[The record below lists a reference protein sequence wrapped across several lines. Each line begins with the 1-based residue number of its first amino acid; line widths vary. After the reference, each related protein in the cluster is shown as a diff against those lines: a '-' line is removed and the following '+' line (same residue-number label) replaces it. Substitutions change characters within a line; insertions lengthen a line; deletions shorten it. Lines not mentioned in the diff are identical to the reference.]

1 MAQLTFLFCR
11 GWKLGP
17 RPINPTKANQ
27 NPGSHCL
34 VLDFVEVMMHHP
46 TMAQL
51 GFLFCRRGWLQDFD
65 LIAPQ
70 IYNSSLGGQD
80 PKPLVVQKIEEYA
93 AKVRGKGFHLDVLDA
108 ALFADNHD
116 AMLHV
121 AFDPF
126 PGGEFKFL
134 SCVEYFKEISP
145 TIDLDGS
152 SELIR
157 ESPHTWCLVS
167 VNANFDN
174 KALRN
179 HWVAGFFKD
188 QLQPDMWD
196 LLTAREIEKDS
207 IEATK
212 VDAEVKKTWG
222 ADWANQNGRHWWNR
236 YCHTIDPSHCGEER
250 RKSYTK
256 NRHEWG
262 LYKIQNQACQTS
274 NTTSTK

>member
-1 MAQLTFLFCR
+1 MAPGL
-11 GWKLGP
+11 
-17 RPINPTKANQ
+17 RPDSATTNN
-27 NPGSHCL
+27 H
-34 VLDFVEVMMHHP
+34 
-46 TMAQL
+46 
-51 GFLFCRRGWLQDFD
+51 
-65 LIAPQ
+65 Q

-80 PKPLVVQKIEEYA
+80 PKPLAVQKIEEYA

-108 ALFADNHD
+108 TLFADNHD

-188 QLQPDMWD
+188 QLQPEMWD

-212 VDAEVKKTWG
+212 VDAEVKKREGQFEQIKMAGIDETVTAKPLTPHIAARKG
-222 ADWANQNGRHWWNR
+222 ANHTQKIDMNG
-236 YCHTIDPSHCGEER
+236 
-250 RKSYTK
+250 
-256 NRHEWG
+256 
-262 LYKIQNQACQTS
+262 A
-274 NTTSTK
+274 STKYKTKHAKHPTPPLQNRSPSNLLPSKHDTTMPKMASTKSLPSKMGSFKMHFF

>member
-1 MAQLTFLFCR
+1 M
-11 GWKLGP
+11 
-17 RPINPTKANQ
+17 
-27 NPGSHCL
+27 
-34 VLDFVEVMMHHP
+34 
-46 TMAQL
+46 
-51 GFLFCRRGWLQDFD
+51 
-65 LIAPQ
+65 
-70 IYNSSLGGQD
+70 GGQD

-93 AKVRGKGFHLDVLDA
+93 AKVRGKGFNLDVLDA
-108 ALFADNHD
+108 ALFADNHG

-174 KALRN
+174 K
-179 HWVAGFFKD
+179 D
-188 QLQPDMWD
+188 QLQPEMWD
-196 LLTAREIEKDS
+196 LLAAREIEKDS

-212 VDAEVKKTWG
+212 VNAEVRKREEQFEQIKMAGIDETVTAKPLTPHIAARKG
-222 ADWANQNGRHWWNR
+222 ANHTQKIDMNG
-236 YCHTIDPSHCGEER
+236 
-250 RKSYTK
+250 
-256 NRHEWG
+256 
-262 LYKIQNQACQTS
+262 A
-274 NTTSTK
+274 STKYKTKHAKHPTPPLQNRSPSNLLPSKHDTTMPKMASTKSLPSKMGSFKMHFFKKIRCSILYFVDKVGV

>member
-1 MAQLTFLFCR
+1 
-11 GWKLGP
+11 
-17 RPINPTKANQ
+17 
-27 NPGSHCL
+27 
-34 VLDFVEVMMHHP
+34 MHHP

-51 GFLFCRRGWLQDFD
+51 RFLFCRRGWLQDFD

-70 IYNSSLGGQD
+70 NATNNEPKNSLGGQD

-157 ESPHTWCLVS
+157 ESPRTWCLVS

-188 QLQPDMWD
+188 QLQPEMWD

-207 IEATK
+207 IEAAK
-212 VDAEVKKTWG
+212 VDAEVKKREEQFEQIKMAGIDETVTAKPLTPHIAARKG
-222 ADWANQNGRHWWNR
+222 ANHTQKIDMNG
-236 YCHTIDPSHCGEER
+236 
-250 RKSYTK
+250 
-256 NRHEWG
+256 
-262 LYKIQNQACQTS
+262 A
-274 NTTSTK
+274 STKYKTKHAKHPTPPLQNRSPSNLLPSKHDTTMPKMASTKSLPSKMGSFKMHFF